1 LDATSQIAFP
11 EDITTAVYDTNLY
24 SSRGQNT
31 SVAGNAADMVFGSPS
46 GDLQYELC
54 AIEPDQTIGGY
65 DATLNVG
72 IAA

>member
-31 SVAGNAADMVFGSPS
+31 SVAGNAADMVFASPA

-54 AIEPDQTIGGY
+54 DLEANETTGGY